1 MKKVLFVVLLVAM
14 VAATVVPAFAQESG
28 TGGVIIEGNAGGDP
42 AHFNPILTSD
52 TASQRIAGFLFP
64 GFVNVNAETAD
75 YSAFAPPLA
84 AGGIV
89 QDWTVDET
97 GTVYTF
103 NLRQGLTWND
113 GDPIDAAD
121 VIYTWNAIKAGSEGI
136 VDTPLSYVIDP
147 TGASGI
153 LDVVALDDYTVQVTF
168 PVAECTALGNV
179 GVLAPVP
186 SHILPADVAD
196 INDMSEDLN
205 PTVTQGVFNFGSL
218 SPSEQVALVANPEY
232 FDATDGVVVPAGYIY
247 KVVPDQNVLVEQFL
261 AGETNVIDSPSI
273 ARRADVRAAQDAGTA
288 QVYPFPG
295 NAWDYFAMNL
305 ADPTNPQNGL
315 DAAGN
320 VVDQGSHPIFGD
332 LAVRQAISKAIN
344 VDDLIDA
351 AVLGEGSR
359 MTSFIIPA
367 SWAYADDLPPIGF
380 DPEAAAAE
388 LDAAGWTLADGAT
401 VRTNADGDPLQFTL
415 YTNEGNGR
423 REAVGTL
430 IQDQLAQVGIQ
441 VDFQTIDFNTLLDIM
456 DSQTFD
462 AIILGWRNGF
472 PDDPDATQLFTPA
485 ADVVGSGSNFTS
497 WNNAEFTALNL
508 QAKTLPGCDPAERAA
523 LYGEMQ
529 AVFQSDLPYVPLF
542 AIDGMYAA
550 SSAVEGFGPH
560 PSLMY
565 WNVDTWDLVQQ

>member
-218 SPSEQVALVANPEY
+218 SPSEQVALVANPTY

-523 LYGEMQ
+523 LYGQMQ
-529 AVFQSDLPYVPLF
+529 EVFQSDLPYVPLF

>member
-218 SPSEQVALVANPEY
+218 SPSEQVALVANPTY

>member
-1 MKKVLFVVLLVAM
+1 MKKVLFLVLLVAM
-14 VAATVVPAFAQESG
+14 VAASVVPALAQDSG
-28 TGGVIIEGNAGGDP
+28 TGGAIIEGNFGGDP

-64 GFVNVNAETAD
+64 SFINVNAETAA
-75 YSAFAPPLA
+75 YSPYDPPLA

-89 QDWTVDET
+89 QDWSVDDT

-113 GDPIDAAD
+113 GAPITSAD
-121 VIYTWNAIKAGSEGI
+121 VVYTWNAIKAGSEGI
-136 VDTPLSYVIDP
+136 VDTPLSFVVDP

-153 LDVVALDDYTVQVTF
+153 LDVVAVDDYTIQVTF
-168 PVAECTALGNV
+168 PTAECTALGSV
-179 GVLAPVP
+179 GVLTPVP
-186 SHILPADVAD
+186 SHVLPADVAE

-205 PTVTQGVFNFGSL
+205 PTVTQGVFDFSAL
-218 SPSEQVALVANPEY
+218 SPSEQVALVANPTY
-232 FDATDGVVVPAGYIY
+232 FDAANGVVVPAGYIY
-247 KVVPDQNVLVEQFL
+247 KVVPDQNVMVEQFL
-261 AGETNVIDSPSI
+261 AGETNVIDGPSI
-273 ARRADVRAAQDAGTA
+273 ARRADIRAAADAGSA
-288 QVYPFPG
+288 QVYAFPG

-315 DAAGN
+315 DAEGN
-320 VVDQGSHPIFGD
+320 VIDQGSHPIFGD

-344 VDDLIDA
+344 VDDIIDA

-430 IQDQLAQVGIQ
+430 IQDQLSQVGIQ

-472 PDDPDATQLFTPA
+472 PDDPDATQLFTA
-485 ADVVGSGSNFTS
+485 ASDVVGSGSNFTS
-497 WNNAEFTALNL
+497 WNNAEFTDLNL

-523 LYGEMQ
+523 LYGQMQ
-529 AVFQSDLPYVPLF
+529 AVFQNDLPYVPLF
-542 AIDGMYAA
+542 AVDGMYAA
-550 SSAVEGFGPH
+550 GANVEGFGPN
-560 PSLMY
+560 PSLLY
-565 WNVDTWDLVQQ
+565 WNVDTWDVVQR

>member
-52 TASQRIAGFLFP
+52 TASQRIAGFLFA
-64 GFVNVNAETAD
+64 GLVNVNAETAD

-218 SPSEQVALVANPEY
+218 SPSEQVALVANPTY